1 MAQRGPSAAVLDYTI
16 TNQAGHIDSAFDIND
31 KYYDAFTGR
40 WQESR
45 TIEELSQQRQ
55 VEFLNFMEQLMREY
69 PELKASNFRDKLD
82 YKWAEVVTEANAA
95 LDSYNSRTK
104 GALGA
109 FSRMGRKTGE
119 YSEPIVTVLQ
129 STLPCGEY
137 TSIVCGGI
145 ILIFKAFKIV
155 SEFRQKILEALGESP
170 ALLET
175 VARLLVN
182 HPGRLGLRAR
192 AAELYIA
199 LLSTTQGMAQWL
211 KKHPMRRIEAL
222 FKQEGYEQYLSDKI
236 SNLQQCTSRMRAE
249 AELCDQ
255 ERLRDIFHSVNL
267 IGADTTTIVSQN
279 THLMIQGSE
288 TYATVQNVGDEVIAM
303 RKAQEKQIEYAQRQE
318 DDLTNIQGGLRLSY
332 GRLEDVQGGVQ
343 HVDDHIMNVRTD
355 LEQLSVAQMRFA
367 THSQRQMDELRTEVS
382 EPVNRMMGLLEC
394 VWKDRE
400 LERQQWKTRIEN
412 LEAEVNSKPSQPDYA
427 SNLTANDVCEM
438 LGDWSEHNAELAS
451 YYANVGSDAGPDV
464 ATAIITSPA
473 FCGWYASMHSY
484 MLIVTYDLI
493 DETVQPGSF
502 VTAALYQQL
511 AGARSAIRLTHFC
524 MQQSPYDKRDAAAN
538 LLANFISTLLANLDV
553 DMSQWTSF
561 ERISMQMTSL
571 REHNLD
577 YLCDLFK
584 YLVMRAS
591 GVTIFCLV
599 DDLKSLEGD
608 ADPRSVGKV
617 VALLDALVGMC
628 SRRGRV
634 IFKVVLMTPRRDT
647 ELWRS
652 TSDES
657 CVWLEV

>member
-1 MAQRGPSAAVLDYTI
+1 MAKRGPSAAVLNYGI
-16 TNQAGHIDSAFDIND
+16 TNQAGHIDPAFDIKD

-40 WQESR
+40 WQESQ
-45 TIEELSQQRQ
+45 TIQELSQQRQ
-55 VEFLNFMEQLMREY
+55 TDFLTFMEQLIVDY
-69 PELKASNFRDKLD
+69 PEMKASNFRSTLN

-95 LDSYNSRTK
+95 LDSYGSRTK
-104 GALGA
+104 GPLGA
-109 FSRMGRKTGE
+109 LSRIGRKTGE
-119 YSEPIVTVLQ
+119 YSEPIVTVLE

-137 TSIVCGGI
+137 TSIICGGI

-175 VARLLVN
+175 VARLMAN
-182 HPGRLGLRAR
+182 HPDKVGLRAR

-222 FKQEGYEQYLSDKI
+222 FKQEGYEQYLRDKI

-255 ERLRDIFHSVNL
+255 ERLRDIFRLVNL
-267 IGADTTTIVSQN
+267 IGAETATIVSQN
-279 THLMIQGSE
+279 THLMIQGGE
-288 TYATVQNVGDEVIAM
+288 TYASVQNVEDGVIAI
-303 RKAQEKQIEYAQRQE
+303 RKAQDKQMEYARRQE
-318 DDLTNIQGGLRLSY
+318 DGFTNIQSDVRLEF
-332 GRLEDVQGGVQ
+332 GRLGDVQGSMQ
-343 HVDDHIMNVRTD
+343 RVDDHVVDVRTD
-355 LEQLSVAQMRFA
+355 IEQLGVAQMRLA
-367 THSQRQMDELRTEVS
+367 TQAQRQVDELRNEVS
-382 EPVNRMMGLLEC
+382 APINRMVGMLEC
-394 VWKDRE
+394 LEKGME

-427 SNLTANDVCEM
+427 SSITANDVCEM
-438 LGDWSEHNAELAS
+438 LGNWSEHNAELAS
-451 YYANVGSDAGPDV
+451 YYANVGSDAGPDI
-464 ATAIITSPA
+464 ATAIIESPG
-473 FCGWYASMHSY
+473 FCGWYASMQSY

-524 MQQSPYDKRDAAAN
+524 MQQSPYDKMDAAAN
-538 LLANFISTLLANLDV
+538 LLANFISTLLASLDI

-561 ERISMQMTSL
+561 ERISMQMSSL
-571 REHNLD
+571 REHNLN

-591 GVTIFCLV
+591 GVTIFCLI
-599 DDLKSLEGD
+599 DDLKSLEGATD
-608 ADPRSVGKV
+608 IRSVGKV
-617 VALLDALVGMC
+617 VALLDELVGMC

-647 ELWRS
+647 ELWQFIL
-652 TSDES
+652 DES